1 MSKFSPA
8 SLVFASLFSLALSCA
23 PNPAFAQH
31 GGRGSHGGSHG
42 GSSHGGGSH
51 GGGHF
56 HGGGG
61 GHSSHAGGGFH
72 GGSSHGS
79 GHFHAGGGGHSSRS
93 SGGFR
98 SGGNS
103 KIRNSRSAMSG
114 GHSQKSAGSRVTAP
128 NFNHSSRLSSS
139 RVLEAHDSSAH
150 YSGWRSFG
158 NRSNSSAIAARGS
171 STFASDAQWHS
182 FGNRGNSSFTA
193 ARGSLN
199 SWQGGGE
206 RSWNAP
212 SRQMPANNSGFSS
225 FSRNAAPMWGS
236 SRGFAGSDRRFAEP
250 ASRASGSAIS
260 ASRVL
265 ANMERTRF
273 GNSAARWPSFSNDR
287 LGSNF
292 SGFESPEFGGR
303 HRFGGG
309 GRFLRWRFL
318 VRRRPIFDFARLARI
333 RADDRE
339 FRHTWIRPGWLRRE
353 LTRVRL
359 WQFRRLRRLWWFR
372 LDDGPSL
379 SLLGS
384 RNDLLPG
391 RELDLPPIKGRRLV
405 T

>member
-1 MSKFSPA
+1 MTKFSPA
-8 SLVFASLFSLALSCA
+8 SLVFASLLSLALSCA

-61 GHSSHAGGGFH
+61 GHSSHGGGGFH

-79 GHFHAGGGGHSSRS
+79 GHFHAGGGGYSSRS

-98 SGGNS
+98 SSGNFS
-103 KIRNSRSAMSG
+103 GRNSRSGMSG
-114 GHSQKSAGSRVTAP
+114 GHSQKGAGSRVTAP

-139 RVLEAHDSSAH
+139 RGLEVHDSGTH

-158 NRSNSSAIAARGS
+158 NRVNSSAITARGS

-193 ARGSLN
+193 VRGSLN

-206 RSWNAP
+206 RSWGGQ

-236 SRGFAGSDRRFAEP
+236 NRGFAGSERRFAEP
-250 ASRASGSAIS
+250 ASRASGSAIP

-287 LGSNF
+287 LGSSF

-309 GRFLRWRFL
+309 GRFFDGDSSFGGDPFSILR
-318 VRRRPIFDFARLARI
+318 D
-333 RADDRE
+333 
-339 FRHTWIRPGWLRRE
+339 
-353 LTRVRL
+353 
-359 WQFRRLRRLWWFR
+359 
-372 LDDGPSL
+372 
-379 SLLGS
+379 LLGFALTIGS
-384 RNDLLPG
+384 FGTRGFGLVGLGVNLLESGFGNSGGYGGYGGFACTPG
-391 RELDLPPIKGRRLV
+391 PIAPYWGPGMISYPAGNLV
-405 T
+405 CPQ